1 MPGRA
6 PLVAAL
12 FALGALGG
20 NALPAA
26 PANRLAGLPSPYLAL
41 HANDPV
47 AWRPWNAEALAEAR
61 RRSVP
66 LLVSVGFFACR
77 WCHVLHK
84 ESFLDRE
91 IAVQINRHFV
101 PVKVDREIDGA
112 LDAALQAFAG
122 RTAGR
127 RGWPLQVLVTPEG
140 HAAAAGFYEPPQA
153 FRATLA
159 QWAARWE
166 RDPVDLQRAARLAAP
181 TPPPARI
188 ARVTPDGALA
198 AVLAARFSDEAL
210 ERADPLRGGFGMA
223 GRFPFAPQLLAL
235 LELHE
240 GPGGERLG
248 EALRLTL
255 EQMRTQGLRDHLWGG
270 FFRYTVDPDWREP
283 HYEKMLAD
291 NALLAL
297 VYLRAARS
305 LNEPRYREV
314 ALETLGFMRRELRDA
329 RSGAFASG
337 LAAHDARGRE
347 GARYLWRPARLAQL
361 LPEAERAAVAR
372 VWDLVSVPARP
383 LGYLALEAV
392 APSDADG
399 PRLRRAY
406 ERLRASR
413 AGALPPRDSKLLA
426 GWNGL
431 ALVALSE
438 AAPHD
443 AQARKDAAGLRAFVA
458 RSLWDGARL
467 RKLAGATLAGELED
481 YAFVAWGLARYGAL
495 TGDAADR
502 ALAQAVARAGWD
514 RFFNEGWLQQEQP
527 LLAGLG
533 RELVVVD
540 AHLPSPS
547 AALILASL
555 ELGDTALAARARDA
569 LSLRDR
575 PPVEGAFGWA
585 TQVSALQRAVRA
597 PTPGGS
603 VGQGG
608 ALER

>member
-1 MPGRA
+1 VRIRA
-6 PLVAAL
+6 AAAL
-12 FALGALGG
+12 FALGVLAG

-61 RRSVP
+61 RRKVP

-77 WCHVLHK
+77 WCHVLHR
-84 ESFLDRE
+84 ESYLDRE
-91 IAVQINRHFV
+91 IAALINRHFI

-112 LDAALQAFAG
+112 LDAALQEFAG

-140 HAAAAGFYEPPQA
+140 YAAAAGFYEPPAA

-159 QWAARWE
+159 EWAARWD
-166 RDPVDLQRAARLAAP
+166 RDPAALQRAARLASP
-181 TPPPARI
+181 PPPPAQI
-188 ARVTPDGALA
+188 ARATPDGALA
-198 AVLAARFSDEAL
+198 AALAARFADEAL

-223 GRFPFAPQLLAL
+223 AKFPFAPQLLAL
-235 LELHE
+235 LELYRR
-240 GPGGERLG
+240 PGGERLG

-283 HYEKMLAD
+283 HFEKMLAD

-297 VYLRAARS
+297 VYLRAARA
-305 LNEPRYREV
+305 LDEPRYREV

-329 RSGAFASG
+329 PSGAFASG
-337 LAAHDARGRE
+337 LAAYDARGRE
-347 GARYLWRPARLAQL
+347 GARYLWRSARLAQL

-372 VWDLVSVPARP
+372 VWDLGSVPARP
-383 LGYLALEAV
+383 LGHLALEAV
-392 APSDADG
+392 APTDVERT
-399 PRLRRAY
+399 RLRRAY

-413 AGALPPRDSKLLA
+413 EGALPPRDSKLLA

-431 ALVALSE
+431 ALLAFSE

-443 AQARKDAAGLRAFVA
+443 ARARKDAAALRAFVA
-458 RSLWDGARL
+458 RALWDGKGL
-467 RKLAGATLAGELED
+467 RKLAGAPLAGELED
-481 YAFVAWGLARYGAL
+481 YAFVAWGLARYGDL
-495 TGDAADR
+495 TADAADR
-502 ALAQAVARAGWD
+502 ALAVAVARAGWD
-514 RFFNEGWLQQEQP
+514 RFFNEGWLQQERP

-540 AHLPSPS
+540 THLPSPS

-555 ELGDTALAARARDA
+555 ELGDAALAARAREA
-569 LSLRDR
+569 LSLRER
-575 PPVEGAFGWA
+575 PPVDGAFGWA
-585 TQVSALQRAVRA
+585 THVTAMQRAARSGVAAASRGRA
-597 PTPGGS
+597 
-603 VGQGG
+603 
-608 ALER
+608 AR